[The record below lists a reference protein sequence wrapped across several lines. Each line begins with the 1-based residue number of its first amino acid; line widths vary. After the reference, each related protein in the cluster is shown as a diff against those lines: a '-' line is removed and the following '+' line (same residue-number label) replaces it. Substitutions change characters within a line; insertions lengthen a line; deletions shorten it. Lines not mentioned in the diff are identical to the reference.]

1 MFTGCLRYNVLIVG
15 SNPFGAESELAL
27 DDLSLSPQCFGLA
40 VGDKERGSWRYNM
53 TDAEFCEYFGRSD
66 CSKTNNFGIFESLTI
81 ISCQSVTFFISIR
94 VSVNLQAE
102 LQRTE

>member
-1 MFTGCLRYNVLIVG
+1 MMFTGCLRYNVLIVG

-66 CSKTNNFGIFESLTI
+66 CSKTNNFGKLHHKTQAKAERHILFHFD
-81 ISCQSVTFFISIR
+81 QR
-94 VSVNLQAE
+94 VGV
-102 LQRTE
+102 

>member
-1 MFTGCLRYNVLIVG
+1 MLIVG

-53 TDAEFCEYFGRSD
+53 TDAEFCEYFGRTD
-66 CSKTNNFGIFESLTI
+66 CSKTNNFGKSVNRTTTLVDTI
-81 ISCQSVTFFISIR
+81 NYLLFSIR
-94 VSVNLQAE
+94 NLE
-102 LQRTE
+102 PYLTM

>member
-1 MFTGCLRYNVLIVG
+1 MREYSSSSCRTEIRATTLTSLMTFTGCLRYNVLIVG

-53 TDAEFCEYFGRSD
+53 TDAEFCEYFGRAD
-66 CSKTNNFGIFESLTI
+66 CSKTNNFGNFES
-81 ISCQSVTFFISIR
+81 
-94 VSVNLQAE
+94 
-102 LQRTE
+102 

>member
-53 TDAEFCEYFGRSD
+53 TDAEFCEYFGRAD
-66 CSKTNNFGIFESLTI
+66 CSKTNNFGNFDHHKLL
-81 ISCQSVTFFISIR
+81 VTFFISIS